1 MKDKVNIGVIGTG
14 RMGSVH
20 TRNLVRRIPQANVVA
35 VCDIRLDVAQ
45 AVVDELGIQR
55 VVRDYRELLA
65 DDRIEAVV
73 IASSTNT
80 HAFMMQDAAKA
91 GKHIFCEKPLALDL
105 TSIDEALAA
114 VKKAG
119 VKLQVGFQRRFDTNF
134 RRAHELVVSDKIGT
148 PYILRITSRDPE
160 PPPMEYVQVSGGLF
174 LDMMIHD
181 FDMARFQMGDIEEVY
196 AAGNVLVA
204 PEIGQAGDVD
214 TAIVTLRFKSGAMGV
229 IDNCRKATY
238 GYDQRLEVLGSNGAA
253 LVGNEMADT
262 LVQADHDGF
271 HSATL
276 PHFFMQR
283 YAEAYVSEMREFIE
297 CVTGDKTPLVTG
309 RDGRL
314 AVVLGYAAR
323 KSLQENRPVRL
334 SEIAAV

>member
-1 MKDKVNIGVIGTG
+1 MKDRVNIGVIGTG

-35 VCDIRLDVAQ
+35 VCDIRLEVAQ
-45 AVVDELGIQR
+45 AVADELGIQG
-55 VVRDYRELLA
+55 VIRDYHELLM

-80 HAFMMQDAAKA
+80 HAFMMQDAARA

-105 TSIDEALAA
+105 DSINVALAA
-114 VKKAG
+114 VEEAG
-119 VKLQVGFQRRFDTNF
+119 VKLQVGFNRRFDSNF
-134 RRAHELVVSDKIGT
+134 QRVHELVASGEIGA
-148 PYILRITSRDPE
+148 PCILRITSRDPE
-160 PPPMEYVQVSGGLF
+160 PPPMDYVRVSGGLF

-181 FDMARFQMGDIEEVY
+181 FDMARFQLGDVEEVY
-196 AAGNVLVA
+196 AMGTVLVA
-204 PEIGQAGDVD
+204 PEIGLAGDVD
-214 TAIVTLRFKSGAMGV
+214 TAVVTLRFKNGAMGV

-238 GYDQRLEVLGSNGAA
+238 GYDQRLEVLGSEGAA
-253 LVGNEMADT
+253 WAGNEMTDAVVHAD
-262 LVQADHDGF
+262 QGGF

-276 PHFFMQR
+276 PQFFMQR
-283 YAEAYVSEMREFIE
+283 YSEAYVSEMCEFVE
-297 CVTGDKTPLVTG
+297 CLVSDKTPPVTG

-314 AVVLGYAAR
+314 AVVLGYAAL
-323 KSLQENRPVRL
+323 KSHQENRPVRL

>member
-1 MKDKVNIGVIGTG
+1 MKDRVNIGVIGTG

-35 VCDIRLDVAQ
+35 VCDIRLEVAQ
-45 AVVDELGIQR
+45 AVADELGIQG
-55 VVRDYRELLA
+55 VIRDYHELLR

-80 HAFMMQDAAKA
+80 HAFMMQDAARA

-105 TSIDEALAA
+105 ASIDAALAA
-114 VKKAG
+114 VKEAE
-119 VKLQVGFQRRFDTNF
+119 VKLQVGFNRRFDTNF
-134 RRAHELVVSDKIGT
+134 RRVHEQVASGEIGT

-160 PPPMEYVQVSGGLF
+160 PPPMNYVQVSGGIF

-181 FDMARFQMGDIEEVY
+181 LDMARFQLGDVEEVY

-204 PEIGQAGDVD
+204 REIGLAGDLD
-214 TAIVTLRFKSGAMGV
+214 TAAVTLRFKNGALGM

-238 GYDQRLEVLGSNGAA
+238 GYDQRLEVLGSEGAA
-253 LVGNEMADT
+253 WVGNEMANT
-262 LVQADHDGF
+262 VVHADQGGF
-271 HSATL
+271 HSPTL

-283 YAEAYVSEMREFIE
+283 YSEAYVSEMCEFVE
-297 CVTGDKTPLVTG
+297 CVASDKTPPVTG

-314 AVVLGYAAR
+314 AVVLGYAAL
-323 KSLQENRPVRL
+323 KSHQENRPVRL
-334 SEIAAV
+334 SEIATV

>member
-1 MKDKVNIGVIGTG
+1 MKDKVNIAVIGTG

-35 VCDIRLDVAQ
+35 VCDIRVEVAQ
-45 AVVDELGIQR
+45 AVADELGIPR
-55 VVRDYRELLA
+55 VIQDYHELLA
-65 DDRIEAVV
+65 DDRVEAVV
-73 IASSTNT
+73 IAASTNA
-80 HAFMMQDAAKA
+80 HAFIMKDAAQA

-105 TSIDEALAA
+105 ASIDEALAA
-114 VKKAG
+114 VQQAG
-119 VKLQVGFQRRFDTNF
+119 VKLQVGFQRRFDANF
-134 RRAHELVVSDKIGT
+134 QRVHERIASGQIGDLC
-148 PYILRITSRDPE
+148 ILRITSRDPE
-160 PPPMEYVQVSGGLF
+160 PPPMSYVQVSGGLF

-181 FDMARFQMGDIEEVY
+181 FDMARFQMGDVEEVY

-214 TAIVTLRFKSGAMGV
+214 TAVVTLHFKNGAMGV
-229 IDNCRKATY
+229 IDNCRKAVY

-253 LVGNEMADT
+253 WVENEMADT
-262 LVQADHDGF
+262 IVQADHQGF

-283 YAEAYVSEMREFIE
+283 YAEAYVSEMREFVE
-297 CVTGDKTPLVTG
+297 CVAGDKTPPVTG

-314 AVVLGYAAR
+314 AVVLGYAAH
-323 KSLQENRPVRL
+323 KSRQENRPVRL

>member
-35 VCDIRLDVAQ
+35 VCDIRLEVAQ
-45 AVVDELGIQR
+45 AVADELGIQT
-55 VVRDYRELLA
+55 VIRDYHELLK
-65 DDRIEAVV
+65 DDRLEAIV

-80 HAFMMQDAAKA
+80 HAFMIEDVARA

-105 TSIDEALAA
+105 TRIDEALAA
-114 VKKAG
+114 VEQAG
-119 VKLQVGFQRRFDTNF
+119 VKLQVGFQRRFDSNF
-134 RRAHELVVSDKIGT
+134 RRVHELVASGQVGD
-148 PYILRITSRDPE
+148 PCILRITSRDPE
-160 PPPMEYVQVSGGLF
+160 PPPMSYVVVSGGLF

-181 FDMARFQMGDIEEVY
+181 LDMARFQMGDVNEVY
-196 AAGNVLVA
+196 ATGNVLVA

-214 TAIVTLRFKSGAMGV
+214 MAVVTLRFENGALGV

-238 GYDQRLEVLGSNGAA
+238 GYDQRLEVLGSNGVA
-253 LVGNEMADT
+253 LVGNAMADT
-262 LVQADHDGF
+262 VVQADRDGF
-271 HSATL
+271 HSAAL

-283 YAEAYVSEMREFIE
+283 YAEAYVSEMSAFVE
-297 CVTGDKTPLVTG
+297 CLASDKPTPVTG

-323 KSLQENRPVRL
+323 RSLQENRPVRL

>member
-1 MKDKVNIGVIGTG
+1 MQDKVNIGVIGTG

-35 VCDIRLDVAQ
+35 VCDIRLEVAQ
-45 AVVDELGIQR
+45 AVADELGIQS
-55 VVRDYRELLA
+55 VIRDYHELLKEDSLQA
-65 DDRIEAVV
+65 IV

-80 HAFMMQDAAKA
+80 HAFMIKDVARA

-105 TSIDEALAA
+105 THIDEALAA
-114 VKKAG
+114 VEQAG
-119 VKLQVGFQRRFDTNF
+119 VKLQVGFQRRFDANLQ
-134 RRAHELVVSDKIGT
+134 RVRELVASGKVGD
-148 PYILRITSRDPE
+148 PCILRITSRDPE
-160 PPPMEYVQVSGGLF
+160 PPPMNYVQVSGGIF

-181 FDMARFQMGDIEEVY
+181 LDMARFQMGDVEEVY
-196 AAGNVLVA
+196 ATGNVLVA

-214 TAIVTLRFKSGAMGV
+214 TAVVTLRFKNGALGV

-262 LVQADHDGF
+262 VVQADRDGF

-283 YAEAYVSEMREFIE
+283 YAEAYVSEMREFVE
-297 CVTGDKTPLVTG
+297 CVAGDKTPPVTG

-314 AVVLGYAAR
+314 AVVLGYAAK
-323 KSLQENRPVRL
+323 KSRQENRPVRL
-334 SEIAAV
+334 SEIAVV